1 MERFDLSRHP
11 IYVTGVAET
20 ALGEV
25 HDETTFSMVAKAAAE
40 ALGEAGLSFDD
51 VDGVFTNYMGEEGSI
66 QLGEYLGIRHPR
78 YSDSSDLGGGAF
90 EAFVHHAALAI
101 AAGRCEVAL
110 IGFASRQRTLRGR
123 SMVHPTGSLSL
134 DAQFQQP
141 YGIPMPIGHYAMFAA
156 RHMHQY
162 GTTAEQLAE
171 VAVAA
176 NRWAQLNPKA
186 WRHGQVIE
194 VDDVLDSKLIA
205 SPLHKLD
212 CCLIT
217 DGGGVAIVTDAAHA
231 RDAVRPPVRVL
242 GAGESQH
249 QWHLA
254 ETEDLTV
261 TPAVVSGREAF
272 GMAGI
277 TPADVD
283 VLEPYDAF
291 TINVI
296 LVLEDLG
303 FCEKGEGGA
312 LVEEGVLRPG
322 GRLPTMT
329 NGGGLSYNHPGAY
342 GLMILI
348 EAVRQLRGEA
358 GDRQVPGAE
367 VGVVQ
372 GFGGFFSAAQTL
384 VLGRE

>member
-1 MERFDLSRHP
+1 MDRTDLSRTP

-25 HDETTFSMVAKAAAE
+25 HDETTTSMVGKAALE
-40 ALGEAGLSFDD
+40 ALDEAGLTLAD

-66 QLGEYLGIRHPR
+66 QVGEYLGITRPR

-110 IGFASRQRTLRGR
+110 ICYASRQRTRRQR
-123 SMVHPTGSLSL
+123 SLVHAGDPSSL

-141 YGIPMPIGHYAMFAA
+141 YGLPMPIGHYAMFAA

-162 GTTAEQLAE
+162 GTTSEQLAE

-176 NRWAQLNPKA
+176 NQWAQRNPKA
-186 WRHGQVIE
+186 WRYGEKIS
-194 VDDVLDSKLIA
+194 VDDVLSSRMIA
-205 SPLHKLD
+205 TPLHKLD

-217 DGGGVAIVTDAAHA
+217 DGGGVAIVTGAAQAAGA
-231 RDAVRPPVRVL
+231 RKPPVRVL

-249 QWHLA
+249 QWHISQVS
-254 ETEDLTV
+254 DLTV
-261 TPAVVSGREAF
+261 TPASVSGREAF
-272 GMAGI
+272 GMAGV

-283 VLEPYDAF
+283 IFEPYDAF

-296 LVLEDLG
+296 LALEDLG
-303 FCEKGEGGA
+303 FCAKGEGGA
-312 LVEEGVLRPG
+312 FVEGGALGPG
-322 GRLPTMT
+322 GRLPSMT

-358 GDRQVPGAE
+358 GERQVDDAQIGL
-367 VGVVQ
+367 VQ
-372 GFGGFFSAAQTL
+372 GFGGFLSAAQTV
-384 VLGRE
+384 VLAKE